1 MSYSFQKYTSC
12 SKTFSD
18 AGNLK
23 AQINSIHDGQKE
35 ENDVH
40 GRYNNGKNDSD
51 FSLPVPQTER
61 PIIKVFR
68 NLWYSIVDYRVP
80 KMFS

>member
-1 MSYSFQKYTSC
+1 MMAKKIS
-12 SKTFSD
+12 
-18 AGNLK
+18 NVP
-23 AQINSIHDGQKE
+23 SILFMMAKKKKMMFMADTIMEKMT
-35 ENDVH
+35 
-40 GRYNNGKNDSD
+40 D